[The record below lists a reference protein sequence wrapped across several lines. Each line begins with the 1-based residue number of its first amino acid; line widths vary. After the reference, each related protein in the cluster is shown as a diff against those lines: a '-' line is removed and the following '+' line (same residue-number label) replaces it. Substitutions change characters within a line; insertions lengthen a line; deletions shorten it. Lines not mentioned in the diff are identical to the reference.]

1 MEGRLFMARELL
13 YLFQYPIG
21 HLCQNDWR
29 KRFLNGFKKKR
40 EVGSIDQVEPLCFVF
55 RKYTNIHLLDNRDL
69 NAPTL
74 ACPYRSDGSAR
85 IRSGGRRNQT

>member
-1 MEGRLFMARELL
+1 MARELL

-40 EVGSIDQVEPLCFVF
+40 ELGRIDQVEHYVLCFENTPI
-55 RKYTNIHLLDNRDL
+55 YI
-69 NAPTL
+69 
-74 ACPYRSDGSAR
+74 Y
-85 IRSGGRRNQT
+85 

>member
-1 MEGRLFMARELL
+1 MARELL

-40 EVGSIDQVEPLCFVF
+40 EVGRIDQVEPLCFVF
-55 RKYTNIHLLDNRDL
+55 RNYTNIHLLILTRL
-69 NAPTL
+69 YLLISVHLILLRLT
-74 ACPYRSDGSAR
+74 R
-85 IRSGGRRNQT
+85 

>member
-1 MEGRLFMARELL
+1 MARELL

-55 RKYTNIHLLDNRDL
+55 RNYTNIHLLILTRL
-69 NAPTL
+69 YLLISVHLVLLRLT
-74 ACPYRSDGSAR
+74 R
-85 IRSGGRRNQT
+85 

>member
-1 MEGRLFMARELL
+1 MARELL

-40 EVGSIDQVEPLCFVF
+40 EVGLIDQVEPLCFVF
-55 RKYTNIHLLDNRDL
+55 RNYTNIHLLILTRL
-69 NAPTL
+69 YLLISVHLVLLRLT
-74 ACPYRSDGSAR
+74 R
-85 IRSGGRRNQT
+85 

>member
-1 MEGRLFMARELL
+1 MARELL

-40 EVGSIDQVEPLCFVF
+40 EVGRIDQVEPLCFVF
-55 RKYTNIHLLDNRDL
+55 RNYTNIHLLILTRL
-69 NAPTL
+69 YLLISVHLVLLRLT
-74 ACPYRSDGSAR
+74 R
-85 IRSGGRRNQT
+85 

>member
-1 MEGRLFMARELL
+1 MARELL

-40 EVGSIDQVEPLCFVF
+40 EVGRIDQVEPLCFVF
-55 RKYTNIHLLDNRDL
+55 RKYTNIHLLI
-69 NAPTL
+69 L
-74 ACPYRSDGSAR
+74 ARLYLLISVHLILLRLTR
-85 IRSGGRRNQT
+85 

>member
-1 MEGRLFMARELL
+1 MARELL

-40 EVGSIDQVEPLCFVF
+40 EVGRIDQVEPLCFVF
-55 RKYTNIHLLDNRDL
+55 RNYTNMHLLILTRL
-69 NAPTL
+69 YLLISVHLVLLRLT
-74 ACPYRSDGSAR
+74 R
-85 IRSGGRRNQT
+85 